1 MKQSDFVIR
10 ILISILLFT
19 SCSDTNSKIEGSGT
33 IEVDQI
39 RVSPLYIGRIKEIVV
54 NEGDQFVK
62 GQPLVYLQNEEIQA
76 DVDYSRAGLDAAR
89 RGVDQARADY
99 ENSRRERIRGE
110 DLFRAGSLAK
120 QDLDR
125 LRTKEQVALSRYQ
138 ASRSSSAQVEAT
150 VRRSQSR
157 MDEITL
163 YAPIDGVVMSRNFEI
178 GEVVLPGASILSIAN
193 LNSVRLNVYVPGP
206 ELSRLVVGANATVS
220 VDGTNRKWK
229 GKVESISDQAE
240 FTPKNVQTA
249 DARAR
254 LVYEVRVR
262 IQNPDFALKPGM
274 PADAILDKKPVESS
288 NLISK

>member
-1 MKQSDFVIR
+1 MKQSNFVMR
-10 ILISILLFT
+10 ILFSILLFS

-76 DVDYSRAGLDAAR
+76 DVDYSKAGLDAAR

-125 LRTKEQVALSRYQ
+125 LRTKEQVALARWQ
-138 ASRSSSAQVEAT
+138 ASRSSSTQLEAV

-157 MDEITL
+157 MNEITL

-229 GKVESISDQAE
+229 GLVESISDQAE

-262 IQNPDFALKPGM
+262 IQNPDFTLKPGM

>member
-19 SCSDTNSKIEGSGT
+19 SCSDTNSKIAGSGT

-262 IQNPDFALKPGM
+262 IQNPDFALKPGL